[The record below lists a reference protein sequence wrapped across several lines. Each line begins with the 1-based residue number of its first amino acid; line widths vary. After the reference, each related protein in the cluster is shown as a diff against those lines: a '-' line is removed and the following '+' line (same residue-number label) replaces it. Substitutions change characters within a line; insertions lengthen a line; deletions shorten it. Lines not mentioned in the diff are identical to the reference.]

1 MINLL
6 SILVSLA
13 MMLTGAT
20 APMAEPASRTLLLG
34 NLTVRCNDE
43 EVVLNPYAAMGVA
56 TDGEKAVYDFYVGS
70 GEDTYLP
77 FQLTA
82 DQDGLLFLSDNSN
95 VTLKLDKADLDE
107 LFGDAGLDGESQAI
121 LSQLF
126 DFGTAYGN
134 LFKMIGDTDAMKEI
148 QVKGNAIYDEMVDRG
163 GGVPGKVELD
173 GETLDVITYE
183 YTLDGRQLGE
193 LTDACMKV
201 DARLT
206 DYAEAYFKLLSI
218 LPEDSGLRDIDSF
231 AALFEKTGI
240 DMTMTITE
248 SVAEG
253 GVTITDAI
261 IHISEA
267 SMPEPLEMVTHG
279 VKSDDEQTATMA
291 SEIDVEDM
299 LVSLY
304 SEASLSGRDMAVNMT
319 MTANPKGE
327 GQEADAEAAIDEA
340 FEAEDE
346 DAEEVEDVEIGEE
359 AVDGEDDSEDAY
371 YFTVDYDQG
380 YDEGAGKTNRSLN
393 YTLDIAEMDAHA
405 EFAIDGASSDDGSC
419 AYLIGGG
426 LDIGEQ
432 SFGFSLEANVL
443 ESPIEQRA
451 SAEGAIGVSE
461 LDPSVLI
468 AGVSADA
475 LKLYTEESVQKAV
488 ALVRKAIEANT
499 GVEEPIPLDGDGM
512 TIQPAIEEN
521 PDDVEA
527 PPAEMTFANPR
538 FNWLPEGYA
547 VDEINV
553 NAEYQDVS
561 CSIVNEATGENIF
574 IDISNSFNDSTVN
587 HYMIN
592 DDGSYAQIE
601 GAILNQEINEDYSFY
616 SMDDGALNI
625 SVFPSGQD
633 ITYEDVIHI
642 LSALTF

>member
-77 FQLTA
+77 FQLAA

-107 LFGDAGLDGESQAI
+107 LFGDAGLDEESQAI

-163 GGVPGKVELD
+163 EGVPGKVELD

-183 YTLDGRQLGE
+183 YTLDGKQLGE
-193 LTDACMKV
+193 LTDAFMKV

-327 GQEADAEAAIDEA
+327 GQEADAEAAMGEA
-340 FEAEDE
+340 FEAEEE